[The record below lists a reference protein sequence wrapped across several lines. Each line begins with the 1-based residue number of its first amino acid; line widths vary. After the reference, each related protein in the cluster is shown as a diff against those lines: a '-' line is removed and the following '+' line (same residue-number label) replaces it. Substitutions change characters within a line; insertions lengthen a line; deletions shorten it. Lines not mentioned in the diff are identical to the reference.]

1 MKVIVSAGGT
11 GGHIYPALSIISSM
25 NEKDEILYIGTSNRM
40 EKDIVPSKNIK
51 FIGIDIEGLNRKNIF
66 KNIIVLYK
74 YIKAYFKIKKIIKD
88 FKADKVIGCGGYIT
102 LPVLKAAQSLKI
114 DTYIHEQNSIVG
126 LSNRLVEKKCKK
138 IFISFED
145 SRKYFK
151 NKNVYLT
158 GNPCSENARNI
169 KTISKKELGFD
180 EKELI
185 LIVMGSLGSDTIS
198 DKLVK
203 LIEKFKSMPYN
214 FLIISGKNYINK
226 FQNNY
231 KNIKVLEYIDN
242 LAGVMKSVDLMITR
256 SGATTLSEISSLDV
270 LSILVPSPYVTNN
283 HQEKNALTFAN
294 SDAAILLKENE
305 FEKVDIVIDGIL
317 KNKEKIKE
325 IKKNLTKFYIAN
337 SSQNIVKLI
346 KE

>member
-66 KNIIVLYK
+66 KNIVVLYK

-114 DTYIHEQNSIVG
+114 DTYIHEPNSIVG

-169 KTISKKELGFD
+169 KAISKKELGFD

-203 LIEKFKSMPYN
+203 LTEKFKNMPYN

-231 KNIKVLEYIDN
+231 KNIKVLEYINN

>member
-102 LPVLKAAQSLKI
+102 LPILKAAQSLKI

-151 NKNVYLT
+151 NKNVFLT

-169 KTISKKELGFD
+169 KAISKKELGFD

-198 DKLVK
+198 DKLVQ
-203 LIEKFKSMPYN
+203 LTEKFKNMPYN

-305 FEKVDIVIDGIL
+305 FGKVDIVIDGIL

>member
-151 NKNVYLT
+151 NKNVFLT

-169 KTISKKELGFD
+169 KSISKKELGFD

-198 DKLVK
+198 DKLVQ
-203 LIEKFKSMPYN
+203 LTEKFKNMPYN

>member
-25 NEKDEILYIGTSNRM
+25 NEKDEILYIGTINRM

-66 KNIIVLYK
+66 KNIVVLYK

-169 KTISKKELGFD
+169 KAISKKELGFD
-180 EKELI
+180 EKDL
-185 LIVMGSLGSDTIS
+185 SL
-198 DKLVK
+198 
-203 LIEKFKSMPYN
+203 Y
-214 FLIISGKNYINK
+214 
-226 FQNNY
+226 
-231 KNIKVLEYIDN
+231 
-242 LAGVMKSVDLMITR
+242 
-256 SGATTLSEISSLDV
+256 
-270 LSILVPSPYVTNN
+270 
-283 HQEKNALTFAN
+283 
-294 SDAAILLKENE
+294 
-305 FEKVDIVIDGIL
+305 
-317 KNKEKIKE
+317 
-325 IKKNLTKFYIAN
+325 
-337 SSQNIVKLI
+337 
-346 KE
+346 

>member
-51 FIGIDIEGLNRKNIF
+51 FIGIDIEGFNRKHIF
-66 KNIIVLYK
+66 KNIVVLYK

-169 KTISKKELGFD
+169 KSISKKELGFD

-198 DKLVK
+198 DKLVQ
-203 LIEKFKSMPYN
+203 LTEKFKNMPYN

>member
-1 MKVIVSAGGT
+1 
-11 GGHIYPALSIISSM
+11 
-25 NEKDEILYIGTSNRM
+25 M

-66 KNIIVLYK
+66 KNIVVLYK
-74 YIKAYFKIKKIIKD
+74 YFKAYFKIKKIIKD

-158 GNPCSENARNI
+158 GNPCSENARDI
-169 KTISKKELGFD
+169 KLVTKKDLGFD

-203 LIEKFKSMPYN
+203 LTEKFKNMPYN
-214 FLIISGKNYINK
+214 FLIISGKNYIDK
-226 FQNNY
+226 FKNNY
-231 KNIKVLEYIDN
+231 KNIKVLEYLDN
-242 LAGVMKSVDLMITR
+242 LPGVMKSSDLMVTR
-256 SGATTLSEISSLDV
+256 SGATTLSEISSLNV

-283 HQEKNALTFAN
+283 HQEKNALTFASSN
-294 SDAAILLKENE
+294 AGVLLKEKD
-305 FEKVDIVIDGIL
+305 FEIVDEVIDEIL
-317 KNKEKIKE
+317 KDKEKIKQ
-325 IKKNLTKFYIAN
+325 IKENLAKFYIAD
-337 SSQNIVKLI
+337 SSKNIVKLI

>member
-66 KNIIVLYK
+66 KNIVVLYK

-145 SRKYFK
+145 SRKY
-151 NKNVYLT
+151 NKNVFLT

-169 KTISKKELGFD
+169 KSISKKELGFD

-198 DKLVK
+198 DKLVQ
-203 LIEKFKSMPYN
+203 LTEKFKNMPYN

-305 FEKVDIVIDGIL
+305 FEKVDIVIDEIL

>member
-66 KNIIVLYK
+66 KNIVVLYK

-151 NKNVYLT
+151 NKNVFLT

-169 KTISKKELGFD
+169 KAISKKELGFD

-185 LIVMGSLGSDTIS
+185 LIVMGSLGSNTIS
-198 DKLVK
+198 DKLVQ
-203 LIEKFKSMPYN
+203 LTEKFKNMPYN

>member
-66 KNIIVLYK
+66 KNIVVLYK

-126 LSNRLVEKKCKK
+126 LSNRLVE
-138 IFISFED
+138 
-145 SRKYFK
+145 
-151 NKNVYLT
+151 
-158 GNPCSENARNI
+158 I
-169 KTISKKELGFD
+169 KSISKKELGFD

-198 DKLVK
+198 DKLVQ
-203 LIEKFKSMPYN
+203 LTEKFKNMPYN

-283 HQEKNALTFAN
+283 HQEKNALTFVN

-305 FEKVDIVIDGIL
+305 FEKVDIVIDEIL

>member
-169 KTISKKELGFD
+169 KSISKKKLGFD

-198 DKLVK
+198 NKLVQ
-203 LIEKFKSMPYN
+203 LTEKFKNMPYN

>member
-1 MKVIVSAGGT
+1 MKVIVSAGVT

-169 KTISKKELGFD
+169 KSISKKELGFD

-198 DKLVK
+198 DKLVQ
-203 LIEKFKSMPYN
+203 LTEKFKNMPYN

>member
-1 MKVIVSAGGT
+1 MRVIVSAGGT
-11 GGHIYPALSIISSM
+11 GGHIYPALSIISSLSK
-25 NEKDEILYIGTSNRM
+25 EDEILYIGTSNRM

-66 KNIIVLYK
+66 KNIVVLYK
-74 YIKAYFKIKKIIKD
+74 YFKAYFKIKKIIKD
-88 FKADKVIGCGGYIT
+88 FKADKIIGCGGYIT

-126 LSNRLVEKKCKK
+126 LSNRLVEK
-138 IFISFED
+138 
-145 SRKYFK
+145 YFK

-158 GNPCSENARNI
+158 GNPCSENARDI
-169 KTISKKELGFD
+169 KLVTKKDLGFD

-203 LIEKFKSMPYN
+203 LTEKFKNMPYN
-214 FLIISGKNYINK
+214 FLIISGKNYIDK
-226 FQNNY
+226 FKNNY
-231 KNIKVLEYIDN
+231 KNIKVLEYLDN
-242 LAGVMKSVDLMITR
+242 LPGVMKSSDLMVTR
-256 SGATTLSEISSLDV
+256 SGATTLSEIASLNV

-283 HQEKNALTFAN
+283 HQEKNALTFASSN
-294 SDAAILLKENE
+294 AGVLLKEKD
-305 FEKVDIVIDGIL
+305 FEIVDEVIDEIL
-317 KNKEKIKE
+317 KDKEKIKQ
-325 IKKNLTKFYIAN
+325 IKENLAKFYIAD
-337 SSQNIVKLI
+337 SSKNIVKLI

>member
-11 GGHIYPALSIISSM
+11 GGHIYPALSIISSL
-25 NEKDEILYIGTSNRM
+25 EQEDEILYIGTSNRM
-40 EKDIVPSKNIK
+40 EKDIVPSN
-51 FIGIDIEGLNRKNIF
+51 
-66 KNIIVLYK
+66 
-74 YIKAYFKIKKIIKD
+74 
-88 FKADKVIGCGGYIT
+88 
-102 LPVLKAAQSLKI
+102 
-114 DTYIHEQNSIVG
+114 
-126 LSNRLVEKKCKK
+126 NRLVEKKCKK

-169 KTISKKELGFD
+169 KAVSKKELGFD

-203 LIEKFKSMPYN
+203 LTEKFKNMPYN

-242 LAGVMKSVDLMITR
+242 LAGVMKSVDLIITR
-256 SGATTLSEISSLDV
+256 SGATTLSEISSLNV

-305 FEKVDIVIDGIL
+305 FEKVDIVIDEIL

>member
-1 MKVIVSAGGT
+1 MKIIVSAGGT
-11 GGHIYPALSIISSM
+11 GGHIYPALSIISGLDS
-25 NEKDEILYIGTSNRM
+25 EDKVLYIGTNNRM
-40 EKDIVPSKNIK
+40 EKDIIPSKNID

-66 KNIIVLYK
+66 RNIVVLCK
-74 YIKAYFKIKKIIKD
+74 CIKAYFKIKKIIKE
-88 FKADKVIGCGGYIT
+88 FNADKVIGCGGYIT

-169 KTISKKELGFD
+169 EKISKKSLGFD
-180 EKELI
+180 NKELV

-203 LIEKFKSMPYN
+203 LTENFKNMPYN

-226 FQNNY
+226 FKNKY
-231 KNIKVLEYIDN
+231 ANIKVLEYMDN
-242 LAGVMKSVDLMITR
+242 LPRVMKACDLMITR
-256 SGATTLSEISSLDV
+256 SGATTLSEIASLNT
-270 LSILVPSPYVTNN
+270 LAILVPSPYVTNN
-283 HQEKNALTFAN
+283 HQEKNALTFSN
-294 SDAAILLKENE
+294 KNAAIMLKEKD
-305 FEKVDIVIDGIL
+305 FEKIDKLIDKIL
-317 KNKEKIKE
+317 KDKKKIKE
-325 IKKNLTKFYIAN
+325 IKENLTKFYIAD
-337 SSQNIVKLI
+337 SSKNIVKLI

>member
-1 MKVIVSAGGT
+1 MRVIVSAGGT
-11 GGHIYPALSIISSM
+11 GGHIYPALSIISSLSK
-25 NEKDEILYIGTSNRM
+25 EDEVLYIGTSNRM
-40 EKDIVPSKNIK
+40 EKDIVPSKNIR

-66 KNIIVLYK
+66 KNIVVLYK
-74 YIKAYFKIKKIIKD
+74 YFKAYFQIKKIIKD

-158 GNPCSENARNI
+158 GNPCSENARDI
-169 KTISKKELGFD
+169 KLVTKKDLGFD

-203 LIEKFKSMPYN
+203 LTEKFKNMPYN

-226 FQNNY
+226 FKNNY
-231 KNIKVLEYIDN
+231 KNIKVLEYLDN
-242 LAGVMKSVDLMITR
+242 LPGVMKSSDLMVTR
-256 SGATTLSEISSLDV
+256 SGATTLSEISSLNV

-283 HQEKNALTFAN
+283 HQEKNALTFASSN
-294 SDAAILLKENE
+294 ASILLKEKD
-305 FEKVDIVIDGIL
+305 FEKVDEVIDEIL
-317 KNKEKIKE
+317 KDKERIKKIKE
-325 IKKNLTKFYIAN
+325 NLTKFYIAD
-337 SSQNIVKLI
+337 SSKNIVKLI

>member
-151 NKNVYLT
+151 NKNVFLT

-169 KTISKKELGFD
+169 KAISKKELGFD

-198 DKLVK
+198 DKLVQ
-203 LIEKFKSMPYN
+203 LTEKFKNMPYN

-305 FEKVDIVIDGIL
+305 FGKVDIVIDGIL